1 MAAVDFASKAGFS
14 EITVLGADFGYTGG
28 KSYAKG
34 TYLDILFKA
43 GENKLRTFE
52 TTFSALQYRS
62 PLTRISAKK
71 TTTKLLESYRI
82 SFEEWADQNGFT
94 LENDSEIYTL
104 HKREKDKAVA
114 MPLNQSSIDIVRL
127 KSVTKEF
134 PAHKDFR
141 TEEYDRSSPFQTA
154 FLPFIAYLRKKE
166 QYSSRP
172 YKALQNL
179 ALDDFVLYTKLL

>member
-1 MAAVDFASKAGFS
+1 
-14 EITVLGADFGYTGG
+14 
-28 KSYAKG
+28 
-34 TYLDILFKA
+34 
-43 GENKLRTFE
+43 
-52 TTFSALQYRS
+52 
-62 PLTRISAKK
+62 
-71 TTTKLLESYRI
+71 
-82 SFEEWADQNGFT
+82 
-94 LENDSEIYTL
+94 
-104 HKREKDKAVA
+104 